1 MSLRFWQQ
9 VSKPSRQVAPHL
21 ALPILG
27 TVISVWIHLPLHH
40 LREVEEE
47 HLTAPDL
54 GLLSHKTRATAV
66 PGQSLL
72 VSSQRVSHQSFTFAL
87 PLSLS

>member
-1 MSLRFWQQ
+1 MSLRYWQQ
-9 VSKPSRQVAPHL
+9 VSKPSRQVAPPL

-27 TVISVWIHLPLHH
+27 TVISVWIRLPLHH

-54 GLLSHKTRATAV
+54 GPLSHKIRATAA
-66 PGQSLL
+66 PGQFIA
-72 VSSQRVSHQSFTFAL
+72 V
-87 PLSLS
+87 